1 MFEKSKKGVY
11 LLRKKSQKGVN
22 RSKMKRKI
30 YQQLLDWKENRHGE
44 VALLI
49 EGARRI
55 GKSYIVEEFAKREY
69 ESYLLIDFN
78 QAPQQVREWF
88 DLYLEDLDTLFL
100 YLTQYYKVKL
110 LPRQSLIIF
119 DEVQLCPRARSAI
132 KFLVADGRYDYIET
146 GSLMS
151 IKKNTQGIVIPSE
164 ERTLKMYSMDFEEF
178 LWAMGNET
186 LMDFIRKMFEEKRP
200 MGQMFHRQALDAF
213 RLYMIVGGMPQAVK
227 KYVETRDFEEVDAVK
242 RDILDIYRNDIF
254 NYAGEQADK
263 VANIFDQI
271 PPQLSKHEKKFRLSD
286 LKHGAKYRDW
296 DDAFFWLK
304 DARVANICYNSTE
317 PNVGLKMSESRTTLK
332 CYLNDTGLL
341 ISQAFDERGIVTS
354 EIYQKLLFGKLEA
367 NEGMLMENIVAQMLA
382 AAGHNLY
389 FFSKSSDKKEERME
403 IDFLLLKSKVTSHHN
418 IIPIE
423 VKSGKNYTLSSLTK
437 CMKTYAEH
445 LTTPIVLHAADYKY
459 EDGIA
464 YLPLYMTPLL

>member
-1 MFEKSKKGVY
+1 
-11 LLRKKSQKGVN
+11 
-22 RSKMKRKI
+22 MKRKI

-78 QAPQQVREWF
+78 KAPQQVREWF

-100 YLTQYYKVKL
+100 YLSQHYKVRL
-110 LPRQSLIIF
+110 YPRNSLIIF
-119 DEVQLCPRARSAI
+119 DEVQLCPRARAAI

-164 ERTLKMYSMDFEEF
+164 EHTLKMYPMDFEEF
-178 LWAMGNET
+178 LWAMSNDM
-186 LMDFIRKMFEEKRP
+186 LMDLIRQMFEQKRP
-200 MGQMFHRQALDAF
+200 MGQAFHRRAMDVF

-227 KYVETRDFEEVDAVK
+227 KYVETKNFDEVDATK

-271 PPQLSKHEKKFRLSD
+271 PSQLSKHEKKFRLSA
-286 LKHGAKYRDW
+286 LKPGAKYRDW

-304 DARVANICYNSTE
+304 DAKVANICYNSTE
-317 PNVGLKMSESRTTLK
+317 PNVGLRMSESRTTLK

-367 NEGMLMENIVAQMLA
+367 NASMLIENIVAQMLT

-389 FFSKSSDKKEERME
+389 FFSKSSEIAEERME
-403 IDFLLLKSKVTSHHN
+403 IDFLLLKSKVTSRHN

-423 VKSGKNYTLSSLTK
+423 VKSGKNYTLSSLNK
-437 CMKTYAEH
+437 GMKIYAES
-445 LTTPIVLHAADYKY
+445 LTTPIVLHAADYKQ
-459 EDGIA
+459 EEGVT

>member
-1 MFEKSKKGVY
+1 MV
-11 LLRKKSQKGVN
+11 
-22 RSKMKRKI
+22 MKRKI
-30 YQQLLDWKENRHGE
+30 YDQLLDWKKNRHGE

-69 ESYLLIDFN
+69 QSYLLIDFN
-78 QAPQQVREWF
+78 KAPQLVKEWF

-100 YLTQYYKVKL
+100 YLTNHYKVKL
-110 LPRQSLIIF
+110 YPRKSLIIF
-119 DEVQLCPRARSAI
+119 DEVQLCPRARAAI

-164 ERTLKMYSMDFEEF
+164 ERILKMHPMDFEEF
-178 LWAMGNET
+178 LWATGNEM
-186 LMDFIRKMFEEKRP
+186 LMDFIKKMYDEKRP
-200 MGQMFHRQALDAF
+200 MGQAFHRQAMDAF

-227 KYVETRDFEEVDAVK
+227 KYVETKDFDEVDVVK
-242 RDILDIYRNDIF
+242 RDILGIYRNDIF
-254 NYAGEQADK
+254 NYASEQADK
-263 VANIFDQI
+263 VVNIFDQI
-271 PPQLSKHEKKFRLSD
+271 PAQLSKHEKKFRLSA

-296 DDAFFWLK
+296 DSAFFWLK

-317 PNVGLKMSESRTTLK
+317 PNVGLKMNESRTTLK

-341 ISQAFDERGIVTS
+341 ISQTFDERGIVTS
-354 EIYQKLLFGKLEA
+354 DIYRKLLFGKLEA
-367 NEGMLMENIVAQMLA
+367 NVGMLVENIVAQMLVA
-382 AAGHNLY
+382 SGHNLY
-389 FFSKSSDKKEERME
+389 YFSKSSEKKEERME
-403 IDFLLLKSKVTSHHN
+403 IDFLLLKSKVTSRHN

-423 VKSGKNYTLSSLTK
+423 VKSGKNYTLSSLNK
-437 CMKTYAEH
+437 CVTAYSESIA
-445 LTTPIVLHAADYKY
+445 TPMVIHAADFKQ
-459 EDGIA
+459 EANIT

>member
-1 MFEKSKKGVY
+1 MM
-11 LLRKKSQKGVN
+11 
-22 RSKMKRKI
+22 MKRKI
-30 YQQLLDWKENRHGE
+30 YGQLLDWKEHRKGE

-49 EGARRI
+49 EGARRV

-69 ESYLLIDFN
+69 DSYLLIDFN
-78 QAPQQVREWF
+78 KAPQRVRDWF

-100 YLTQYYKVKL
+100 YLSQHYKVKL
-110 LPRQSLIIF
+110 YPRKSLIIF
-119 DEVQLCPRARSAI
+119 DEVQLCPRARAAI

-164 ERTLKMYSMDFEEF
+164 ERTLRMYPMDFEEF
-178 LWAMGNET
+178 LWATGNEM
-186 LMDFIRKMFEEKRP
+186 LMELIRQMYDSKRP
-200 MGQMFHRQALDAF
+200 MGQVFHRRAMDAF
-213 RLYMIVGGMPQAVK
+213 RLYMIVGGMPQAVL
-227 KYVETRDFEEVDAVK
+227 KYLETKDFNEVDASK
-242 RDILDIYRNDIF
+242 RDILNIYRNDIF

-263 VANIFDQI
+263 VASIFDQI
-271 PPQLSKHEKKFRLSD
+271 PSQLAKHESKFRLSA
-286 LKHGAKYRDW
+286 LAPNAKYRDW

-317 PNVGLKMSESRTTLK
+317 PNVGLRMNESRTTLK

-341 ISQAFDERGIVTS
+341 VCHAFDERGIVS
-354 EIYQKLLFGKLEA
+354 AEIYQKLLFGKLEA
-367 NEGMLMENIVAQMLA
+367 NLGMMVENIVAQMLT

-389 FFSKSSDKKEERME
+389 FFGRSSEIAEERME
-403 IDFLLLKSKVTSHHN
+403 IDFLLLKSKVTSRHN

-423 VKSGKNYTLSSLTK
+423 VKSSKNYTLSSLNK
-437 CMKTYAEH
+437 CINAYAENI
-445 LTTPIVLHAADYKY
+445 TTPIVLHAADYKQSN
-459 EDGIA
+459 GIT

>member
-1 MFEKSKKGVY
+1 MQRE
-11 LLRKKSQKGVN
+11 KSQKGAN
-22 RSKMKRKI
+22 HSEMKRKI

-78 QAPQQVREWF
+78 KAPQMVREWF

-100 YLTQYYKVKL
+100 YLSQHYKVRL
-110 LPRQSLIIF
+110 YPRKSLIIF
-119 DEVQLCPRARSAI
+119 DEVQLCPRARAAI

-164 ERTLKMYSMDFEEF
+164 ERTLKMYPMDFEEF
-178 LWAMGNET
+178 LWATGNDM
-186 LMDFIRKMFEEKRP
+186 LMDLIRQMFAEKRP
-200 MGQMFHRQALDAF
+200 MGQAFHRRAMDAF
-213 RLYMIVGGMPQAVK
+213 RLYLIVGGMPQSVL
-227 KYVETRDFEEVDAVK
+227 KYLETNDFNEVDAAK

-263 VANIFDQI
+263 VASIFDQI
-271 PPQLSKHEKKFRLSD
+271 PSQLAKHERKFRLSA
-286 LKHGAKYRDW
+286 LAPGAKYRDW
-296 DDAFFWLK
+296 DNAFFWLK

-317 PNVGLKMSESRTTLK
+317 PNVGLRMSESRTTLK

-341 ISQAFDERGIVTS
+341 ISQAFDERGLVS
-354 EIYQKLLFGKLEA
+354 AEIYQKLLFGKLEA
-367 NEGMLMENIVAQMLA
+367 NLGLVVENVVAQMLA

-389 FFSKSSDKKEERME
+389 FFSRSSEKAEERME
-403 IDFLLLKSKVTSHHN
+403 IDFLLLKSKVTSRHN

-437 CMKTYAEH
+437 CMNAYAESV
-445 LTTPIVLHAADYKY
+445 TTPMVLHADDYKQ
-459 EDGIA
+459 EKGVT

>member
-1 MFEKSKKGVY
+1 M
-11 LLRKKSQKGVN
+11 
-22 RSKMKRKI
+22 
-30 YQQLLDWKENRHGE
+30 
-44 VALLI
+44 LI

-69 ESYLLIDFN
+69 DSYLLIDFN
-78 QAPQQVREWF
+78 KAPQLVREWF

-100 YLTQYYKVKL
+100 YLTNHYKVKL
-110 LPRQSLIIF
+110 YPRKSLIIF
-119 DEVQLCPRARSAI
+119 DEVQLCPRARAAI

-164 ERTLKMYSMDFEEF
+164 ERTLKMYPMDFEEF
-178 LWAMGNET
+178 LWATGNDI
-186 LMDFIRKMFEEKRP
+186 LMDFIRKMYEEKRP
-200 MGQMFHRQALDAF
+200 MGQAFHRQAMDAF

-227 KYVETRDFEEVDAVK
+227 KYLETKDFEEVDAVK
-242 RDILDIYRNDIF
+242 RDILEIYRNDIF

-263 VANIFDQI
+263 VASVFDQI
-271 PPQLSKHEKKFRLSD
+271 PAQLSKHEKKFRLSS
-286 LKHGAKYRDW
+286 LKPDAKYRDW

-317 PNVGLKMSESRTTLK
+317 PNVGLKMNESRTTLK

-354 EIYQKLLFGKLEA
+354 DIYRKLLFGKLEV
-367 NEGMLMENIVAQMLA
+367 NEGMLVENIVAQMLV
-382 AAGHNLY
+382 AAGHSLY
-389 FFSKSSDKKEERME
+389 FFSRSSEKKEERME
-403 IDFLLLKSKVTSHHN
+403 IDFFLLKSKVTIRHN

-423 VKSGKNYTLSSLTK
+423 VKSGKNYTLSSLNK
-437 CMKTYAEH
+437 CLATYPENI
-445 LTTPIVLHAADYKY
+445 TTPMVLHAADLKQ
-459 EDGIA
+459 EGGIT